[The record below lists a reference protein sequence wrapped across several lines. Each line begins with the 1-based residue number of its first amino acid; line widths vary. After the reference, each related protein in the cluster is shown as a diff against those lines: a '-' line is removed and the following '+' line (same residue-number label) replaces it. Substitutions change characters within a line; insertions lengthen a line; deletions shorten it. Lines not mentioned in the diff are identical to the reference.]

1 MPIVKRTSRTWT
13 PEMDAELL
21 AYYEHGLRPAYM
33 AEQMGL
39 TVASVEGRY
48 RNLKRK
54 AATADNKKPP
64 AE

>member
-13 PEMDAELL
+13 PEMDAELMS
-21 AYYEHGLRPAYM
+21 YYEHGLRPAYM

-39 TVASVEGRY
+39 TIASVEGRY
-48 RNLKRK
+48 HKLKRAAK
-54 AATADNKKPP
+54 ADIEKPP

>member
-1 MPIVKRTSRTWT
+1 
-13 PEMDAELL
+13 MDAELL
-21 AYYEHGLRPAYM
+21 AYYEHGLRPSYM

-39 TVASVEGRY
+39 TIASVEGRY
-48 RNLKRK
+48 RNLKRR

>member
-21 AYYEHGLRPAYM
+21 AYYQHGLRPSYM

-39 TVASVEGRY
+39 TIASVEGRY

-54 AATADNKKPP
+54 AALADNKKPP

>member
-54 AATADNKKPP
+54 AAAADNKKPP

>member
-1 MPIVKRTSRTWT
+1 MSIVKQPRRVWT
-13 PEMDAELL
+13 PEMDAELIS
-21 AYYEHGLRPAYM
+21 YYEHGLRPAYM

-54 AATADNKKPP
+54 AAAADNKKPP

>member
-1 MPIVKRTSRTWT
+1 
-13 PEMDAELL
+13 MDAELL
-21 AYYEHGLRPAYM
+21 AYYQHGLRPSYM

-39 TVASVEGRY
+39 TIASVEGRY

-54 AATADNKKPP
+54 AALADNKKPP

>member
-1 MPIVKRTSRTWT
+1 MPIVKRPRRVWT

-21 AYYEHGLRPAYM
+21 AYYEHGLRPSYM

-39 TVASVEGRY
+39 TIASVEGRY

-54 AATADNKKPP
+54 AALADNKKPP

>member
-1 MPIVKRTSRTWT
+1 MPIVKRIRRVWT

-21 AYYEHGLRPAYM
+21 AYYEHGLRPSYM

-39 TVASVEGRY
+39 TIASVEGRY

-54 AATADNKKPP
+54 AALTDNKKPP